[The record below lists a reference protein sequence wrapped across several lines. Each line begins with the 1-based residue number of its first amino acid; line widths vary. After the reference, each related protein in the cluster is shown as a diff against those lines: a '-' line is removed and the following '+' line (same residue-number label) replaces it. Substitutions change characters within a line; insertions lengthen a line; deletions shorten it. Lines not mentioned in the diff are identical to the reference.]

1 MAETPSKCI
10 TVYSDGSYKLEI
22 LGLPPLFMHREDKE
36 ALGGIRSCAPCPAV
50 FVLNE
55 PNTKVKLTMDWQ
67 FYIRA
72 INYNMTLEHVCA
84 LLGYERAFTN
94 NTGFGDENNP
104 RVNFLTNNNL
114 GCEYPRFDKDR
125 CCSRTVMTG
134 TKTPDGKSL
143 IIKTFNG
150 NASPPMKEGK
160 PHPQTLSEINID
172 DYLYNPRDHPY
183 MFLVANIVNADGTVV
198 QFPNGGLYEWTGND
212 PMVFLPLVSDELIT
226 YPMDNL
232 IELPLGSPIPSPYRH

>member
-1 MAETPSKCI
+1 MVVILTKTI
-10 TVYSDGSYKLEI
+10 TVYSDGSYKVGI
-22 LGLPPLFMHREDKE
+22 PSFVPLFMHKEDKDVY
-36 ALGGIRSCAPCPAV
+36 GGVRPCAPCPAV
-50 FVLNE
+50 FPLNE

-72 INYNMTLEHVCA
+72 INYNMTVEHVSA
-84 LLGYERAFTN
+84 LLGYQRAFTN
-94 NTGFGDENNP
+94 GTGFGDKDDP
-104 RVNFLTNNNL
+104 RVNYLTDNNF
-114 GCEYPRFDKDR
+114 GCPYPQFDKDR

-134 TKTPDGKSL
+134 TKTQDGKSL

-160 PHPQTLSEINID
+160 EHPQTLAKINIE
-172 DYLYNPRDHPY
+172 DYLYNPREHPW
-183 MFLVANIVNADGTVV
+183 MFLVANIVNTDGTVV

-212 PMVFLPLVSDELIT
+212 PMVYLPLVSDELIT

-232 IELPLGSPIPSPYRH
+232 IELPLGSPIPSPYRR